1 MADLFKKEQ
10 ASRLFGFIA
19 AGASIGGIIG
29 PAIPSF
35 FSESLGTDTLML
47 VASTLLVAS
56 IPIIFYLQTTTIAE
70 PHHSINSSTNV
81 TDPNLIAPNFTAPN
95 FRIGGNPF
103 SGFTL
108 FFTNRYLLAIGAFL
122 FLYTSISSFVYFE
135 LKNILADFNRIE
147 RTIIWARMDLAVNTL
162 AIITGMFATGRLVK
176 GFGMTTTITLIPV
189 VICAG
194 LLIVAASPVLI
205 AVVILQVVRRAG
217 NYAITRP
224 SREMLF
230 TRIDRE
236 TRFKAKPVI
245 DIVVYRGG
253 DSIMAWIFTGLTQG
267 LGLGLAA
274 VAIVGAAIAAVW
286 ATIGVYLGR
295 RDDRD
300 D

>member
-162 AIITGMFATGRLVK
+162 AIITGTSSTSFNSSITFSGTLLPTMQYLSVAFAYSPRL
-176 GFGMTTTITLIPV
+176 G
-189 VICAG
+189 
-194 LLIVAASPVLI
+194 SP
-205 AVVILQVVRRAG
+205 
-217 NYAITRP
+217 
-224 SREMLF
+224 
-230 TRIDRE
+230 
-236 TRFKAKPVI
+236 
-245 DIVVYRGG
+245 
-253 DSIMAWIFTGLTQG
+253 
-267 LGLGLAA
+267 
-274 VAIVGAAIAAVW
+274 
-286 ATIGVYLGR
+286 
-295 RDDRD
+295 
-300 D
+300 